1 MLQTLTRKVT
11 LMAVLILGLFVIA
24 AVITS
29 ANILVLRNVAT
40 YLGDTTIT
48 QVEFSGQFNTDMF
61 RGFAEALAYAHTRQ
75 PDNRDSARQEMRD
88 AQALLDQ
95 LAVFEGHPDPY
106 APELVTARA
115 QLQQRRV
122 TVYNQ
127 LQPQIEE
134 LLGAVESND
143 TARISSA
150 LNVLNA
156 HKAEVEQLEEDS
168 GTHADQSIA
177 AATNAAASRVLTAI
191 ISTGVSFGVLVLL
204 IPGILI
210 LLHRWIVQPVK
221 GVAAAAKRVALG
233 SLDHSL
239 AITSDDEIGDLQRA
253 FNQMVEH
260 LAAGHETVAEQQG
273 ALSAQTADLE
283 RTVTELR
290 ESISAREQLSTAVRE
305 LASPVV
311 PVLKGILVMPLI
323 GMIDTARAAI
333 LLAAL
338 LTAIERHAAHMVIVD
353 VTGVPLIDAQVAAVL
368 LQAIEGAELLGAQT
382 ILVGIRPELAQTIVS
397 LGANL
402 AHVVTR
408 ADLQSAVSYAMQ
420 LKHIK
425 L

>member
-11 LMAVLILGLFVIA
+11 LMAVLILGLFVVA

-40 YLGDTTIT
+40 YLGDTTVK
-48 QVEFSGQFNTDMF
+48 QVELSGQFNTDMF
-61 RGFAEALAYAHTRQ
+61 RGFAEALAYAQTRQ

-95 LAVFEGHPDPY
+95 LALVESRSDPY
-106 APELVTARA
+106 APELVTART

-134 LLGAVESND
+134 LLAAVESND

-150 LNVLNA
+150 LNVLNTY
-156 HKAEVEQLEEDS
+156 KAEVEDLEEDS
-168 GTHADQSIA
+168 GAHADQSIA
-177 AATNAAASRVLTAI
+177 AATNAAAARVLTAI
-191 ISTGVSFGVLVLL
+191 ISTGVAFGVLVLL
-204 IPGILI
+204 VPGILI

-221 GVAAAAKRVALG
+221 GVAAAAKSVALG
-233 SLDHSL
+233 RLDHSL
-239 AITSDDEIGDLQRA
+239 AITSNDEIGDLQGA

-260 LAAGHETVAEQQG
+260 LATGHATVVEQQR
-273 ALSAQTADLE
+273 ALSAQTDDLE

-290 ESISAREQLSTAVRE
+290 ESIGAREQLSTAVRE

-311 PVLKGILVMPLI
+311 PILEGILVMPLI
-323 GMIDTARAAI
+323 GMIDTARAEA
-333 LLAAL
+333 LLSAL

-353 VTGVPLIDAQVAAVL
+353 VTGVPLIDTQVAAVL
-368 LQAIEGAELLGAQT
+368 LQAIKGAELLGAQT
-382 ILVGIRPELAQTIVS
+382 ILVGVRPELAQTIVG
-397 LGANL
+397 LGMNL

-420 LKHIK
+420 SNRNK